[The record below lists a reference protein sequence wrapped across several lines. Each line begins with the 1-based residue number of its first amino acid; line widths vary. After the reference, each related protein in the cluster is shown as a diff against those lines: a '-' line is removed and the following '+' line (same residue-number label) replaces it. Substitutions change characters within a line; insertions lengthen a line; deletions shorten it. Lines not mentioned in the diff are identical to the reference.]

1 MPRERN
7 TRVWMRVAPGIGFSR
22 SMSSREAGGFI
33 GGALAGQLIGQLC
46 RTWVGLLIVLP
57 LLLPLILLMVVVP
70 IAIQLLRLLIFGFA
84 RLAQQGTARARVAR
98 LSAPSEQSR
107 SQYPA
112 IAPSD
117 PTPQPRPSFP

>member
-1 MPRERN
+1 MLRERN

-70 IAIQLLRLLIFGFA
+70 IAIQLLRLLISCYRAIGFH
-84 RLAQQGTARARVAR
+84 
-98 LSAPSEQSR
+98 SAATSKFSLQTYGSYHVDVSP
-107 SQYPA
+107 
-112 IAPSD
+112 
-117 PTPQPRPSFP
+117 